1 MMRWP
6 WVNGRGLKQVES
18 GLALI
23 GRPWEFDAREAIR
36 FGQLDLIVV
45 KITNLRSRDFGNGG
59 IMGLVIL
66 GAAEKND
73 EN

>member
-6 WVNGRGLKQVES
+6 WGNGRGLKQVES

-36 FGQLDLIVV
+36 FGQPDLIVV
-45 KITNLRSRDFGNGG
+45 KITNLRLRDFGNGG
-59 IMGLVIL
+59 ITGLAML
-66 GAAEKND
+66 WAAEGEK
-73 EN
+73 